1 MIAKLSIF
9 DSVRIIPF
17 FVPSESFSKWA
28 FCLILLPVL
37 FVFTSAL
44 PSLLLPLLTSS
55 CFYQMAE
62 EKIEEKKPHPMPNHP
77 GSARSLCLHM
87 HALPSLLLS
96 PLTSSCFDQMAEK
109 KNEKKKADPLPNP
122 PGSARPLR
130 LHKHLALFTYSTPH
144 LFLFLSNSWGKNWR
158 KIQCALNHIVGVS
171 LCMKT

>member
-1 MIAKLSIF
+1 MAKLSIF

-44 PSLLLPLLTSS
+44 PSLLLPPLTSS

-62 EKIEEKKPHPMPNHP
+62 ETIEEKKPHPMPNHP

-109 KNEKKKADPLPNP
+109 KLKRKRPTLCLILRAQPVLFVFTSTLPSLLIPLLT
-122 PGSARPLR
+122 SSCFYQIAE
-130 LHKHLALFTYSTPH
+130 
-144 LFLFLSNSWGKNWR
+144 GKIEGKYNV
-158 KIQCALNHIVGVS
+158 L
-171 LCMKT
+171 